1 MKIQIKDINALV
13 THNTAILGILG
24 VGKSCLTFELIK
36 KIVASGT
43 KVICLDI
50 TNQYASEKG
59 LYQYLSSD
67 MVKEVNSKLITKI
80 NDVAQKK
87 GAPDIPQ
94 EWGNSSLFIEKMGEW
109 IELFFK
115 DETWKVLVINPD
127 DYHVTKAATTFKIAS
142 HIDVSLVEKVQMI
155 SEEVLKSCMNLGQT
169 DDAMLAAG
177 EISHPQTNQND
188 QLGTG

>member
-1 MKIQIKDINALV
+1 MIDCIAV
-13 THNTAILGILG
+13 
-24 VGKSCLTFELIK
+24 
-36 KIVASGT
+36 
-43 KVICLDI
+43 
-50 TNQYASEKG
+50 NQR
-59 LYQYLSSD
+59 
-67 MVKEVNSKLITKI
+67 T
-80 NDVAQKK
+80 
-87 GAPDIPQ
+87 
-94 EWGNSSLFIEKMGEW
+94 LFIEKMGEW